1 MDTAMREMIIG
12 EPHGYWVPPQVDMR
26 ISDDV
31 AMIIN
36 AVPAQSKS
44 PVVGRLGRRR

>member
-1 MDTAMREMIIG
+1 MREMIIG
-12 EPHGYWVPPQVDMR
+12 EPHAYCVPPQVDMR

-31 AMIIN
+31 AMIIS
-36 AVPAQSKS
+36 AVPTQSKS